1 MNTHAINRVAGWL
14 IVAACIVSIVAHLA
28 ALARGAEPTAEPITL
43 AGVVTRVK
51 DGDTLVLRSNG
62 RDYTI
67 RLAEIDAPEKRQ
79 PGGLNARVFLEAQA
93 FGKAATVTQETID
106 RYGRIVG
113 HVVIAGQDMSA
124 RLVQFG
130 HAWQYVAYSDSKQ
143 LAELEAEARD
153 KKRGLWSAQEKP
165 IPPWEWRRRDR
176 RR

>member
-1 MNTHAINRVAGWL
+1 MSTHAINRVAGWL
-14 IVAACIVSIVAHLA
+14 IVAACVVSIVAHLA
-28 ALARGAEPTAEPITL
+28 ALARGAEPITL

-51 DGDTLVLRSNG
+51 DGDTLVVRSNG

-79 PGGLNARVFLEAQA
+79 PGGLNARVFLEAQV
-93 FGKAATVTQETID
+93 FGKQATVKQETID

-130 HAWQYVAYSDSKQ
+130 HAWQYVAYSDSEQ

-153 KKRGLWSAQEKP
+153 KKRGLWAAQEKP
-165 IPPWEWRRRDR
+165 IPPWEWRKSRSQRR
-176 RR
+176 

>member
-1 MNTHAINRVAGWL
+1 MSTHAINRVAGWL
-14 IVAACIVSIVAHLA
+14 IVAACVVSIVAHLA
-28 ALARGAEPTAEPITL
+28 ALARGAEPITL

-51 DGDTLVLRSNG
+51 DGDTLVVRSNG

-93 FGKAATVTQETID
+93 FGKQAIVTQETID

-143 LAELEAEARD
+143 LAELEAEARS
-153 KKRGLWSAQEKP
+153 KKRGLWAAQEKP
-165 IPPWEWRRRDR
+165 IPPWEWRKSRSQRR
-176 RR
+176 

>member
-1 MNTHAINRVAGWL
+1 MSTHAINRVAGWL
-14 IVAACIVSIVAHLA
+14 IVAACVVSIVAHLA
-28 ALARGAEPTAEPITL
+28 ALARGAEPITL

-51 DGDTLVLRSNG
+51 DGDTLVVRSNG

-93 FGKAATVTQETID
+93 FGKQAIVTQETID

-130 HAWQYVAYSDSKQ
+130 HAWQYVAYSKSAK

-153 KKRGLWSAQEKP
+153 KKRGLWAAQEKP

>member
-1 MNTHAINRVAGWL
+1 MNTHAVNRVAGWL
-14 IVAACIVSIVAHLA
+14 IVAACVVSIVAHLA
-28 ALARGAEPTAEPITL
+28 ALARGVEPTAEPITL

-130 HAWQYVAYSDSKQ
+130 HAWQYVAYSKSAK

-153 KKRGLWSAQEKP
+153 KKRGLWAAQEKP